1 MDNTQNIMTHC
12 CHGTLYQ
19 NCVFGCKLWEYTR
32 TYRKHYITDEDY
44 TSYEDG
50 LYWNLWVITDA
61 GGCYCIAGKNGYDLY
76 HKGKKIKH
84 GKTVKEL
91 KIFVTEWSRSRRG
104 KLL

>member
-1 MDNTQNIMTHC
+1 MNVDNTQNIMTHC

-50 LYWNLWVITDA
+50 LYWNLWSLLTLAGVIVLLEKMAMTSITKA
-61 GGCYCIAGKNGYDLY
+61 
-76 HKGKKIKH
+76 
-84 GKTVKEL
+84 
-91 KIFVTEWSRSRRG
+91 R
-104 KLL
+104 KLNMAKP